1 MSLHRKKRRK
11 RIEYKEIELNI
22 MPFVDVFSML
32 NTFLLF
38 SAVFIMIGIT
48 EVQIPF
54 LTNAPP
60 PKEKSARF
68 LNINID
74 VTKEKIEIVRTYS
87 MPPADEM
94 KWEFTFNKDG
104 IEQMHRRLVS
114 LRKEDPDID
123 KVTLFSD
130 DDVIYKDLSNVLDAI
145 KLRFEGDPIFAV
157 KSSDKKEQEA
167 ATIFLYPKIVM
178 GSVML

>member
-1 MSLHRKKRRK
+1 MSVKRKKRRK
-11 RIEYKEIELNI
+11 RIEYKEVELNI
-22 MPFVDVFSML
+22 MPFIDVFSML

-60 PKEKSARF
+60 PKEKSARS

-74 VTKEKIEIVRTYS
+74 VTKEKIEVVRVYS

-94 KWEFTFNKDG
+94 KWEFVFNKDG

-114 LRKEDPDID
+114 LRKEEPDVD

-145 KLRFEGDPIFAV
+145 KLREEGDPVFAT
-157 KSSDKKEQEA
+157 KSADKKEQEA